1 MKKIFNVILIASVLA
16 IGSNF
21 AVAEKVKNID
31 DSLVAKKDK
40 EIQIVDEKSKKLIIK
55 LKSND

>member
-21 AVAEKVKNID
+21 AVAKKMKNID

-40 EIQIVDEKSKKLIIK
+40 EIQ
-55 LKSND
+55 